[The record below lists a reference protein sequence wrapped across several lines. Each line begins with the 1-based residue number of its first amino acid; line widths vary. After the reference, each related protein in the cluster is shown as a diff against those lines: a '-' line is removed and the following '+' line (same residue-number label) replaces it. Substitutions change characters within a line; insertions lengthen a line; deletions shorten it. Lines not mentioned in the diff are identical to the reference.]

1 MKVKVYNQQGK
12 EVKELELPENIF
24 GLDFNNDLVS
34 QVLYI
39 QGANKRAGIAHTKDR
54 GEVAGS
60 NQKPWKQ
67 KGTGRARHGSKRS
80 PIWKGGGVTFGPK
93 NEKNYKKVLPKNLKT
108 TALFSILSAKLKDGK
123 ILFVDNIKIDN
134 AKTKN
139 SVETMKNIA
148 EIKNFENLTFKKKGN
163 VYMTFPKLG
172 ENEKRSFRNIPYV
185 LAHNMED
192 MNPFDLANAR
202 YIVITNPEATV
213 EYLQNKLK

>member
-93 NEKNYKKVLPKNLKT
+93 NEKNYKKALPKNLKT

-192 MNPFDLANAR
+192 MNPYDLANVR
-202 YIVITNPEATV
+202 YIVITNPEATI

>member
-93 NEKNYKKVLPKNLKT
+93 NEKNYKKALPKNLKT

>member
-1 MKVKVYNQQGK
+1 MKVKVYNQEGR
-12 EVKELELPENIF
+12 EVKEIELPENIF
-24 GLDFNNDLVS
+24 GLSFNNDLVS

-39 QGANKRAGIAHTKDR
+39 QGSNKRAGIAHTKDR

-80 PIWKGGGVTFGPK
+80 PIWKGGGVTHGPR
-93 NEKNYKKVLPKNLKT
+93 NEKNHKKVLPKNLKT
-108 TALFSILSAKLKDGK
+108 SALFSILSAKLKDGK

-192 MNPFDLANAR
+192 MNPYDLANVR
-202 YIVITNPEATV
+202 YIVITNPEATI

>member
-1 MKVKVYNQQGK
+1 MKVKVYNQEGR
-12 EVKELELPENIF
+12 EVKEIELPENIF
-24 GLDFNNDLVS
+24 GLSFNNDLVS

-93 NEKNYKKVLPKNLKT
+93 NEKNYKKALPKNLKT

-192 MNPFDLANAR
+192 MNPYDLANVR